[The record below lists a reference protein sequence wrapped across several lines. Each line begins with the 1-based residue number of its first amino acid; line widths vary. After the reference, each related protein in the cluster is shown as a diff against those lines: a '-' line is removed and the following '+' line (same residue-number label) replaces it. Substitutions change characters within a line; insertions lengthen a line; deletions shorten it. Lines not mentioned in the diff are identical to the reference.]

1 MKPVSVEILHTGGH
15 YPARVAEYLHGQG
28 APVTSQL
35 LSGEASEAVDEPER
49 WLPGELSGAEVVIA
63 IALPAGLLVALPRVL
78 TGTDS
83 RALLIPIE
91 CPTWVQPGLVLQVQ
105 RLCQKAGLEF
115 AAPMP
120 FCALTPSGTTIRRFC
135 DQYGLGRPRLE
146 MKIADGIVTEARCL
160 RGAPC
165 GLTHWVAAQLS
176 GIPRDDVVERAQ
188 TLHHSRPCLASMV
201 LVPELRDT
209 LMHHSVDLIKQ
220 ATSKALQ
227 RAQGSSVIK
236 QRP

>member
-1 MKPVSVEILHTGGH
+1 MEPVSVEILRTGGH
-15 YPARVAEYLHGQG
+15 YPSLLEEHLQSQG

-35 LSGEASEAVDEPER
+35 LSGDAEDAVDEPER

-63 IALPAGLLVALPRVL
+63 IALPAGVLAALPGRL
-78 TGTDS
+78 ANTHGK
-83 RALLIPIE
+83 ALLIPIE
-91 CPTWVQPGLVLQVQ
+91 CPTWAQPGLVLQVQ

-146 MKIADGIVTEARCL
+146 MKIADGMVTEARCL

-165 GLTHWVAAQLS
+165 GLTHWVVEQLP
-176 GIPRDDVVERAQ
+176 GIPRDEVVERAQ

-201 LVPELRDT
+201 LVPEMGDT
-209 LMHHSVDLIKQ
+209 LMHVSMRLMKQ
-220 ATSKALQ
+220 AVSKALQ
-227 RAQGSSVIK
+227 RARGGSVLA